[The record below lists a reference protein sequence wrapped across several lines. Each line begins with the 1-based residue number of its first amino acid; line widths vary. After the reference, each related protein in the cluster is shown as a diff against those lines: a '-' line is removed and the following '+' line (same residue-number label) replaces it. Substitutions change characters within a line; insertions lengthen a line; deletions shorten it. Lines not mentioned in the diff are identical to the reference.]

1 VGAIR
6 RAFEHSGLHGGEP
19 GLEGIPEGPFDA
31 TPLASPEIQKR
42 FEDRLAEELQR
53 MSLEWSGNFEELR
66 DAASYQEIYDILLA
80 RIGLKQHVPSPPLP
94 PPAGLRARLP
104 RWLQR
109 AH

>member
-31 TPLASPEIQKR
+31 APLASPDIQKR
-42 FEDRLAEELQR
+42 FEERLAEELQR
-53 MSLEWSGNFEELR
+53 MSLQWSGNFEELR

-80 RIGLKQHVPSPPLP
+80 RIGVRQQVPSPPMI

-109 AH
+109 TH